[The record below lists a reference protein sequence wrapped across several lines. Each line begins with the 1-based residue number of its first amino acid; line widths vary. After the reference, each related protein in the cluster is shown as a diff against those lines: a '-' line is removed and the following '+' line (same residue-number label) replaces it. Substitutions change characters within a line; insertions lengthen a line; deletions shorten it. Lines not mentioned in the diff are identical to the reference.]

1 MPLSIRSA
9 RPVSRLPRCLR
20 HLFPTAHAYVKLTCM
35 EETGTGAARVVWTR
49 SRMRMLA
56 SIRERFTAERPFEGS
71 AIGMSLHL
79 EPKTVV
85 LLETLVAG
93 GARIVATGNHG
104 STQDDIVAFLRGS
117 GMTVFGTRDDTEDQ
131 HAGHIERVLDAEPDI
146 LLDNGGDL
154 AARAADRGQAGSIR
168 GGTEETTSGGF
179 RLRESYAG
187 RISFPV
193 IVIND
198 SPLKAIAENRHAVGQ
213 SAVESFQRITNLQVV
228 GRRFVVVGY
237 GWCGRGVAQYL
248 RALGARVGV
257 VEVDEMKAFEA
268 AFDGFRVG
276 GLDTLLPWADAVITA
291 TGRPGILSGDS
302 FDLLRDGA
310 VLANIGHFP
319 FEIDV
324 PALAAAA
331 AATTHVAPGIDEY
344 ELSGSRR
351 VALLAEGRM
360 YNLGGT
366 APKGNSIESMDLGFA
381 LQALSLERVATGSAS
396 LSAGPQRVPDDIER
410 RLARRTV
417 ELLGSAD

>member
-1 MPLSIRSA
+1 MS
-9 RPVSRLPRCLR
+9 
-20 HLFPTAHAYVKLTCM
+20 
-35 EETGTGAARVVWTR
+35 EEAAARITWTR

-56 SIRERFTAERPFEGS
+56 SIRDDFSRTRPFEDIT
-71 AIGMSLHL
+71 IGMSLHV

-85 LLETLVAG
+85 LLETLAAG
-93 GARIVATGNHG
+93 GATIVGTGNHG
-104 STQDDIVAFLRGS
+104 STQDDMVAFLNDS
-117 GMTVFGTRDDTEDQ
+117 GMTIHGARDDTEAQ
-131 HAGHIERVLDAEPDI
+131 HAGHIERILDAGPQI

-154 AARAADRGQAGSIR
+154 AARAAERGQAGAIT

-187 RISFPV
+187 RIPFPV

-228 GRRFVVVGY
+228 GRRVVVIGY

-248 RALGARVGV
+248 RALGARVGI
-257 VEVDEMKAFEA
+257 VELDEMKAFEA
-268 AFDGFRVG
+268 AYDGYRVG
-276 GLDTLLPWADAVITA
+276 PLETLLPWADAVITA
-291 TGRPGILSGDS
+291 TGRPGVLTGGS

-324 PALAAAA
+324 PALAEAASA
-331 AATTHVAPGIDEY
+331 VTPVSTGIDDY
-344 ELSGSRR
+344 ELSAGRTVS
-351 VALLAEGRM
+351 LLTEGRM
-360 YNLGGT
+360 FNLGG
-366 APKGNSIESMDLGFA
+366 ASPKGNSIESMDLGFA
-381 LQALSLERVATGSAS
+381 LQSLSLERVATDRSA
-396 LSAGPQRVPDDIER
+396 LVAGPQRVPEDIER
-410 RLARRTV
+410 LLARRSV